1 MVQDIV
7 KKLKDYKK
15 NLEKFKKISSND
27 KEEAIKMAKSLI
39 KDTELFLKR
48 DDLGFNEK
56 QKKQLEKTKEGLNL
70 YVVNVESILK
80 FEKKW

>member
-1 MVQDIV
+1 MVQDI
-7 KKLKDYKK
+7 KTKLKDYKK